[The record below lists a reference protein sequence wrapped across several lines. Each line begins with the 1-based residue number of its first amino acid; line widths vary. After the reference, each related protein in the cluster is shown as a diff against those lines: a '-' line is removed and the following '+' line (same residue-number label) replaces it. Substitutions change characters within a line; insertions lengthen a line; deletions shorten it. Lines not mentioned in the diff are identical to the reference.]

1 MFSNSTCS
9 HPGTSANTSV
19 DESLWE
25 IAFPD
30 ILALTAPGNES
41 IFTILNS
48 KIWNLYLLRGKSF
61 GAILR

>member
-9 HPGTSANTSV
+9 HPGTSANSSV

-30 ILALTAPGNES
+30 FLVLTAPGNES
-41 IFTILNS
+41 IFTTTLNS
-48 KIWNLYLLRGKSF
+48 KI
-61 GAILR
+61 